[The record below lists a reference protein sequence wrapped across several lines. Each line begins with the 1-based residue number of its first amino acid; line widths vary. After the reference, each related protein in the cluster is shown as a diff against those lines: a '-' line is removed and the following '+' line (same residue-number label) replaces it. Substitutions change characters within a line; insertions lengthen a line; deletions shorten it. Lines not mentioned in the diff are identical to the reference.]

1 MSSKE
6 ITIVVLLIV
15 VCAAAVVMAIKIKA
29 ANAVSGCGSAP
40 SMSTLNFTNKAAKAV
55 KGLYLSSPGG
65 WSENLVTG
73 TPLGSGESRLLKLD
87 HGYLPGANDVKI
99 VYEDGSE
106 TIWQRLPMR
115 GIFDITND
123 ERGEP
128 RYDVVALGS

>member
-1 MSSKE
+1 MSLKE
-6 ITIVVLLIV
+6 IAIIAVLLV
-15 VCAAAVVMAIKIKA
+15 VCAAVVCLAVRIKS
-29 ANAVSGCGSAP
+29 ANALSSGCGVP
-40 SMSTLNFTNKAAKAV
+40 SMGTLNFTNKAAKAV
-55 KGLYLSSPGG
+55 KGVYLSAAGG

-106 TIWQRLPMR
+106 AIWQRLPMR

>member
-6 ITIVVLLIV
+6 ITIVVIMLV
-15 VCAAAVVMAIKIKA
+15 VCAAAIVMAVRIKA
-29 ANAVSGCGSAP
+29 ANAVSGCAP
-40 SMSTLNFTNKAAKAV
+40 SMATLNLTNKAGKAV
-55 KGLYLSSPGG
+55 KGMYLSAAGG

-73 TPLGSGESRLLKLD
+73 TPLASGESRLLKLD

-106 TIWQRLPMR
+106 AIWQRLPMR
-115 GIFDITND
+115 GIFDLTVD